1 MLDWLF
7 IAPHPLWQWIGF
19 FGGLVA
25 LGLSIIAYLHFLLG
39 KPKIFIMYDTYYAK
53 SRQENYLIC
62 QIGNTSVGKYSR
74 LFGMGR
80 RTAVGVHIKFSIQNT
95 KTQKMIATNIQASD
109 HTLSIPPSNYPEYS
123 FKIVFAKNEFVKCV
137 DHFNGQNYDL
147 PIGEYLAI
155 VKINISGEEK
165 EYRKKFF
172 IGNTKENLCWGN

>member
-25 LGLSIIAYLHFLLG
+25 LVLTIMAYLHFLLG
-39 KPKIFIMYDTYYAK
+39 KPKIFIMYDTYYHK

-62 QIGNTSVGKYSR
+62 QISNTPVGKCSR
-74 LFGMGR
+74 LFGMSR
-80 RTAVGVHIKFSIQNT
+80 RIAVGVHIKFSIQNT

-109 HTLSIPPSNYPEYS
+109 YTLSIPPSNYPEYS
-123 FKIVFAKNEFVKCV
+123 FKVVFAKDEFVKCV
-137 DHFNGQNYDL
+137 DRFNGQNYDL
-147 PIGEYLAI
+147 SIGEYLAI
-155 VKINISGEEK
+155 VKINTSGKDK

-172 IGNTKENLCWGN
+172 IGNTKEDLCWEN